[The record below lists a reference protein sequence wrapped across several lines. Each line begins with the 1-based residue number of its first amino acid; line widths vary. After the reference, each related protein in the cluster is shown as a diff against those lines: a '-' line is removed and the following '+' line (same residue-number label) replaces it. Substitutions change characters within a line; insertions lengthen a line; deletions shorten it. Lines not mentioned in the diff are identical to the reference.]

1 MADLLLY
8 QVDFNLFFDSEPL
21 NQTDLVV
28 WANVGTHHFPRAE
41 DAPFTPL
48 TEARAGLLLSP
59 FNFLDS
65 DLSAEFSNSVLVR
78 QSILFC
84 NRMRRADLT
93 QFYGENDPQR
103 SGHRKYVQ
111 QYWGPEASIPGLS
124 EVSQESPSKL
134 GDLL

>member
-1 MADLLLY
+1 MTYLLQL

-65 DLSAEFSNSVLVR
+65 DLSAEFSNSVSV
-78 QSILFC
+78 
-84 NRMRRADLT
+84 
-93 QFYGENDPQR
+93 
-103 SGHRKYVQ
+103 
-111 QYWGPEASIPGLS
+111 GLS
-124 EVSQESPSKL
+124 VVLYDWP
-134 GDLL
+134 